1 MKRDLVLVA
10 EDDRDIR
17 DLLHFALEDA
27 GYQTV
32 GARDGAAA
40 ARILGSAHPVGLIT
54 DVRMPDMNG
63 IDLCR
68 LVRRTPA
75 IGNTAILMYSAGT
88 HRYDVEAG
96 LHAGADR
103 YLAKPFSPRRLV
115 TELHEVINSRR

>member
-1 MKRDLVLVA
+1 MKKDLVLVA

-17 DLLHFALEDA
+17 ELLTIALESA

-32 GARDGAAA
+32 GARDGRTA
-40 ARILGSAHPVGLIT
+40 ARILANAQPVGLIT

-68 LVRRTPA
+68 LVRSTPE
-75 IGNTAILMYSAGT
+75 INNTAVLMYSAGV
-88 HRYDVEAG
+88 HQYDVEAG

-103 YLAKPFSPRRLV
+103 YLPKPVSPRRLIA
-115 TELHEVINSRR
+115 ELCDVIASRH